1 MRQRWADVRLG
12 RGLLFLARVIL
23 VGWLVHVA
31 QGERVIAVLGGARQ
45 WLPFI
50 IAFELAL
57 LMTDLFAIR
66 ILLGDK
72 RHCVSPSAWT
82 RAMTLAYAA
91 SICLPLGRAAG
102 EGVRA
107 ATLERCGVSSKAAI
121 SACVRLQA
129 SALLG
134 NAAISMIGLAALA
147 TLAGP
152 SRIFGAA
159 LLETRCSAP
168 GCPASCSGACTA
180 HASPDGSSH
189 VF

>member
-12 RGLLFLARVIL
+12 RGLLFLAGVIL

-82 RAMTLAYAA
+82 RRVRRTISFVPSPHRRAARSGPAAEARHGEPARDPAYPIIEHRLVTGKAYAMA
-91 SICLPLGRAAG
+91 SNHRTII
-102 EGVRA
+102 E
-107 ATLERCGVSSKAAI
+107 
-121 SACVRLQA
+121 
-129 SALLG
+129 
-134 NAAISMIGLAALA
+134 
-147 TLAGP
+147 
-152 SRIFGAA
+152 
-159 LLETRCSAP
+159 
-168 GCPASCSGACTA
+168 
-180 HASPDGSSH
+180 SPQTPR
-189 VF
+189 